1 MIFQHTLP
9 QVLSG
14 QKTQTRRVV
23 KQGDEAVQEG
33 ERIIAVRK
41 GGRTQWEVG
50 KEYAVQPH
58 RNAKAVARIK
68 MLAIRRE
75 VARDISAEDV
85 IKEGFDTR
93 EAFAETF
100 ARINNDPELKSEV
113 WVLDFELVT
122 A

>member
-23 KQGDEAVQEG
+23 KQGDEAVLEG

-58 RNAKAVARIK
+58 RNAKSVARIK
-68 MLAIRRE
+68 MLGIRRE
-75 VARDISAEDV
+75 VVGEISSQDV
-85 IKEGFDTR
+85 IKEGFETR
-93 EAFAETF
+93 EEFAETF
-100 ARINNDPELKSEV
+100 ALINNDPELVSEV
-113 WVLDFELVT
+113 WVLEFELV
-122 A
+122 